1 MEQDADLDFCNSSL
15 DVRAEPEQESH
26 STVTGNDDQNV
37 ADNTDGDDND
47 GTPATASTRNV
58 RAKLSHPSSPRSRD
72 QAIDHVTD
80 DSKAEAKVEAEGPGP
95 RKVRVIVKDVAYT
108 TYRSVLY
115 YVS

>member
-47 GTPATASTRNV
+47 GTAATACARNV

-72 QAIDHVTD
+72 QAIDHVPD
-80 DSKAEAKVEAEGPGP
+80 DSKVEAEGPGP